1 MRISVR
7 VYGKGVDQMQA
18 DGRHEAFRRVYD
30 TYADMLYRLAVSM
43 LRSPSDAED
52 AVQNAFCRYL
62 DRAPDFR
69 DSEHEKAWLLR
80 VLINQ
85 CKDMMRR
92 RKVRA
97 WLPIEA
103 LTDIGVQ
110 AKSTPALDAVYTLP
124 EKYKAVIIL
133 YHLEEMSIDEIAEA
147 LSLSPSAVKMR
158 LSRGRDMLREALL
171 KS

>member
-1 MRISVR
+1 
-7 VYGKGVDQMQA
+7 MQA
-18 DGRHEAFRRVYD
+18 DGRYDAFRQVYD
-30 TYADMLYRLAVSM
+30 TYADMLYRLAVSI
-43 LRSPSDAED
+43 LRSSADAED
-52 AVQNAFCRYL
+52 AVQNVFCRFL
-62 DRAPDFR
+62 DKAPAFR

-80 VLINQ
+80 VTINQ

-103 LTDIGVQ
+103 LTDVGVRER
-110 AKSTPALDAVYTLP
+110 STPTLDAVYALP
-124 EKYKAVIIL
+124 EKYKTVIIL
-133 YHLEEMSIDEIAEA
+133 YHLEEMSIDEIATA

-158 LSRGRDMLREALL
+158 LSRGRDMMREALL

>member
-1 MRISVR
+1 
-7 VYGKGVDQMQA
+7 MQA
-18 DGRHEAFRRVYD
+18 DGRHDAFRRVYD

-43 LRSPSDAED
+43 LRSSSDAED

-62 DRAPDFR
+62 DRAPEFS

-97 WLPIEA
+97 WLPIEV
-103 LTDIGVQ
+103 LTDIGVRE
-110 AKSTPALDAVYTLP
+110 KSTPALDAVYTLP
-124 EKYKAVIIL
+124 EKYKTAIIL
-133 YHLEEMSIDEIAEA
+133 YHLEEMSIDEIAQA

-171 KS
+171 KK

>member
-1 MRISVR
+1 
-7 VYGKGVDQMQA
+7 MQA
-18 DGRHEAFRRVYD
+18 DGRKEAFYRAYE

-43 LRSPSDAED
+43 LRSSADAED

-62 DRAPDFR
+62 DRADGFR

-85 CKDMMRR
+85 CKDLMRR

-97 WLPIEA
+97 WLPIEV
-103 LTDIGVQ
+103 LTDVGVRE
-110 AKSTPALDAVYTLP
+110 KSTPALDAVYTLP
-124 EKYKAVIIL
+124 EKYKTVIVL
-133 YHLEEMSIDEIAEA
+133 YHLEEMSIDEIAQA

-158 LSRGRDMLREALL
+158 LSRGRDMLREKLL
-171 KS
+171 KE